1 MPMYVAE
8 IQKGKKRKL
17 SDDENENE
25 DDVAPFTARNI
36 VVRVNKEVTRRRL
49 KAGKIQDRINL
60 ILTGG
65 EEDSADISSEK
76 EV

>member
-1 MPMYVAE
+1 ME
-8 IQKGKKRKL
+8 
-17 SDDENENE
+17 DED

-36 VVRVNKEVTRRRL
+36 VVHVNKEVTRRRM
-49 KAGKIQDRINL
+49 KTGKIQDKINL

-65 EEDSADISSEK
+65 DEDSADISSEE

>member
-1 MPMYVAE
+1 ME
-8 IQKGKKRKL
+8 
-17 SDDENENE
+17 DED

-36 VVRVNKEVTRRRL
+36 VVRVNKKVTRRRM

-65 EEDSADISSEK
+65 DEDSADISSEE

>member
-1 MPMYVAE
+1 MYVAE
-8 IQKGKKRKL
+8 IQKEKKHKL
-17 SDDENENE
+17 SDDENEDE
-25 DDVAPFTARNI
+25 DDVAPLTARNI

-65 EEDSADISSEK
+65 EEDSADISSEE

>member
-1 MPMYVAE
+1 M
-8 IQKGKKRKL
+8 
-17 SDDENENE
+17 
-25 DDVAPFTARNI
+25 APFTARNI
-36 VVRVNKEVTRRRL
+36 VVRVNKKVTRRRM

-65 EEDSADISSEK
+65 DEDSADISSEE